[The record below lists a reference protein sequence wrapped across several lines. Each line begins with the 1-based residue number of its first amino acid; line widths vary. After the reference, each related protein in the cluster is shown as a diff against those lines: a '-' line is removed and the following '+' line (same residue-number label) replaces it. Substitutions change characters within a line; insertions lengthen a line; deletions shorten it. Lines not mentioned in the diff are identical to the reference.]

1 MNTHMPSPSK
11 PLVLTLLVAL
21 LVGGAVEVGT
31 GLSWSG
37 ALLFAFFA
45 LCAISG
51 GAMALDYRGVA
62 SRTPFSRRA
71 LRSPAWA
78 RRLVGVLF
86 VVLFGYLAVLL
97 LAISVVG
104 T

>member
-1 MNTHMPSPSK
+1 MPSWSK
-11 PLVLTLLVAL
+11 PLIITPVVGLLLV
-21 LVGGAVEVGT
+21 GAVEVSI

-37 ALLFAFFA
+37 SLLFAFFA

-62 SRTPFSRRA
+62 SRTPFSRPA
-71 LRSPAWA
+71 FQSPAWV

-86 VVLFGYLAVLL
+86 VVLFGYLALSL
-97 LAISVVG
+97 LAISVAG
-104 T
+104 P